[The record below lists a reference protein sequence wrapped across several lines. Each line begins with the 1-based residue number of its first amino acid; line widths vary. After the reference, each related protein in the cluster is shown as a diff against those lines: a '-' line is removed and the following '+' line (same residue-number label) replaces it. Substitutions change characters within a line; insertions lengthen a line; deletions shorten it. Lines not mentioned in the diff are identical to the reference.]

1 MPLNISYDENLIA
14 QMEAKF
20 DLRQPNVEALKAIVR
35 RLESGDFDPQKQLLL
50 DLATGVGKTY
60 IMASLVEYLRR
71 QGVMNVMLV
80 TPNTVVQNKT
90 VADFSQGSNRYIG
103 GFDIPPAL
111 VTPDDVHKLR
121 LGESWYHLF
130 AGEGASTVYIFN
142 VQQLFP
148 PKDGGKNE
156 ATGVEA
162 QRRKTWRFQEE
173 TGILAERLIELD
185 DLVVIVDEA
194 HLFGSTAAR
203 FQESLKAFHPA
214 ATVGLTASSSKDDDV
229 VFRYPLWRAIS
240 HGFVKQPVLV
250 YRDKGYKKGEAE
262 RQLQDAMSLLALKEE
277 AYRLHREAH
286 PDGKQTKP
294 LLFVVCTDV
303 NHTTETA
310 TTLRNTYFP
319 DPNAVH
325 AVLQVDNQHDDATTQ
340 TLLRNLDE
348 PNSPVRVIVSVN
360 KLREGWDT
368 KRIAVMCT
376 LRAMGS
382 EVLTQQVMGRGL
394 RLPFGKLTRV
404 PAIDEL
410 DIISHKSFVDLLT
423 SENVLR
429 EFGIE
434 EDISDVKPELVLPPS
449 GGSVSPVVDPGV
461 TGGEIGTGT
470 EADDNT
476 GDGNGAGATTGD
488 QDHSA
493 TGVPSAGSGLPIG
506 ARNVG
511 DDEEITTGVEIVA
524 PVVVK
529 VNEAFEGQ
537 TFTFPSSTMTETQR
551 PFSLV
556 DIPTSVIVE
565 AAKKVTDHGELLD
578 RAKII
583 VEEAADKLGVK
594 HMERQSV
601 PSFRESTSKVESELT
616 NRLMRTGLF
625 QATKE
630 NDAVLRRSIV
640 PTFMKA
646 SGVEKW
652 TVKAKES
659 AVVSLL
665 DMVKQ
670 EAKAAVAKNTFTEVT
685 VHPVTLPVQTSYIL
699 PVGRTVQKPLE
710 NVNQKTRT
718 KDAGFAAKQYYGP
731 WDKGLFDAAA
741 FDSFTAEYQLARLL
755 NFDPNVT
762 WWTRIYEDNG
772 AKVAYTTRNDYIPD
786 FVVLGTDG
794 TYWIVEGKADDK
806 REDEIVLRKREATE
820 RLLRS
825 LVAHPDYQDATWAYL
840 IAFESDIRNSD
851 SFAELISIGCVERM
865 LPS

>member
-14 QMEAKF
+14 QMTAKF
-20 DLRQPNVEALKAIVR
+20 DLRKPNVEALKAIVR
-35 RLESGDFDPQKQLLL
+35 RLESGDFDPQEQLVL

-71 QGVMNVMLV
+71 QGVMNVMIV

-111 VTPDDVHKLR
+111 VTPDDVQKLR

-148 PKDGGKNE
+148 PKEEGKNE

-173 TGILAERLIELD
+173 TGVLAERLIKLD

-194 HLFGSTAAR
+194 HLFGATAAR

-214 ATVGLTASSSKDDDV
+214 ATVGLTASSSKNDDV
-229 VFRYPLWRAIS
+229 VFRYPLWKAIYY
-240 HGFVKQPVLV
+240 GFVKQPVLV
-250 YRDKGYKKGEAE
+250 YRDKGYKEGGEE

-277 AYRLHREAH
+277 AYRQYRETH

-294 LLFVVCTDV
+294 LLFVVCADV
-303 NHTTETA
+303 NHATETA
-310 TTLRNTYFP
+310 TTLRNTYFT
-319 DPNAVH
+319 DPNDVH

-348 PNSPVRVIVSVN
+348 SNSPVRVIVSVN

-394 RLPFGKLTRV
+394 RLPFGALTEV
-404 PAIDEL
+404 PTINEL
-410 DIISHKSFVDLLT
+410 DIISHKSFVDLLK

-434 EDISDVKPELVLPPS
+434 EEIPGVKPILPLS
-449 GGSVSPVVDPGV
+449 GGTVSPVVAPEV
-461 TGGEIGTGT
+461 TSGETSADTTGS
-470 EADDNT
+470 DNP
-476 GDGNGAGATTGD
+476 GDGNGTSTVTGN
-488 QDHSA
+488 QDHSTTDVPPAA
-493 TGVPSAGSGLPIG
+493 TGLPIG

-511 DDEEITTGVEIVA
+511 NDEEITAGVEILK

-529 VNEAFEGQ
+529 VNEEFEGQ
-537 TFTFPSSTMTETQR
+537 TFTFPSSTMTETLR

-556 DIPTSVIVE
+556 DIPSSVIVE
-565 AAKKVTDHGELLD
+565 AAKKVTDHGDLLD

-583 VEEAADKLGVK
+583 VEETADKLGVK

-601 PSFRESTSKVESELT
+601 PSFRESTSQVEHELT
-616 NRLMRTGLF
+616 KRLMRTGLF

-630 NDAVLRRSIV
+630 NDAILRRSIV

-646 SGVEKW
+646 SGIEKW

-659 AVVSLL
+659 AVASLL

-685 VHPVTLPVQTSYIL
+685 VHPVTLPVQTSYAL
-699 PVGRTVQKPLE
+699 PIGRTVLKPLE
-710 NVNQKTRT
+710 NVSRTTRT
-718 KDAGFAAKQYYGP
+718 KDSGFEVKQHYGP

-755 NFDPNVT
+755 NFDPNVK
-762 WWTRIYEDNG
+762 WWTRIYDGAG

-786 FVVLGTDG
+786 FVVRDTSG
-794 TYWIVEGKADDK
+794 TYWIIEGKADDK
-806 REDEIVLRKREATE
+806 HDDDAVVRKREATE

-825 LVAHPDYQDATWAYL
+825 LVAHPDYQDASWAYL
-840 IAFESDIRNSD
+840 IAFERDIRNAD
-851 SFAELISIGCVERM
+851 SFAELISIGGVERM
-865 LPS
+865 LPN

>member
-1 MPLNISYDENLIA
+1 MPLNISYDQNLIA
-14 QMEAKF
+14 QMTAKF
-20 DLRQPNVEALKAIVR
+20 DLRQPNVEALQAIIK
-35 RLESGDFDPQKQLLL
+35 RLERGDFDPQEQLVL

-80 TPNTVVQNKT
+80 TPNTVVQQKT
-90 VADFSQGSNRYIG
+90 VADFTQGSNRYIG

-121 LGESWYHLF
+121 LGDSWYHLF

-148 PKDGGKNE
+148 PKDEGKNE
-156 ATGVEA
+156 ATGLEA

-173 TGILAERLIELD
+173 TGILAERLIALD

-214 ATVGLTASSSKDDDV
+214 ATVGLTASSSKRDEIV
-229 VFRYPLWRAIS
+229 YRYPLWKAIY

-250 YRDKGYKKGEAE
+250 YRDGGYKKGGEE

-277 AYRLHREAH
+277 AYRAYRQAH
-286 PDGKQTKP
+286 PGGRQTKP
-294 LLFVVCTDV
+294 LLFVVCADV
-303 NHTTETA
+303 NHATETA
-310 TTLRNTYFP
+310 TTLRNTYFT

-382 EVLTQQVMGRGL
+382 DVLTQQVMGRGL
-394 RLPFGKLTRV
+394 RLPFGALTGQ
-404 PAIDEL
+404 PSIDEL
-410 DIISHKSFVDLLT
+410 DIISHRSFVDLLK
-423 SENVLR
+423 SENILR

-434 EDISDVKPELVLPPS
+434 EDVPGVRPEVLLPPS
-449 GGSVSPVVDPGV
+449 GGTVAPVVAPGV
-461 TGGEIGTGT
+461 SG
-470 EADDNT
+470 
-476 GDGNGAGATTGD
+476 GAGADTEDGAEGVDGGTGED
-488 QDHSA
+488 SNEQA
-493 TGVPSAGSGLPIG
+493 TPAAGDTPSGTGLPLG
-506 ARNVG
+506 ARNVADG
-511 DDEEITTGVEIVA
+511 EEITSGVDVAQPVIVT
-524 PVVVK
+524 
-529 VNEAFEGQ
+529 VNEAFAGE
-537 TFTFPSSTMTETQR
+537 TFRFPSSTMTETQR

-556 DIPTSVIVE
+556 DIPPAVVVE
-565 AAKKVTDHGELLD
+565 AAKKVADRGDLLD

-583 VEEAADKLGVK
+583 VEETADKLGVK
-594 HMERQSV
+594 QMERQSV
-601 PSFRESTSKVESELT
+601 PSFRESTSEVERELVSK
-616 NRLMRTGLF
+616 LIRTRLF
-625 QATKE
+625 QPTIE
-630 NDAVLRRSIV
+630 NDAVLRRSII
-640 PTFMKA
+640 PQFMKA
-646 SGVEKW
+646 SGIEKW

-659 AVVSLL
+659 AVASLL
-665 DMVKQ
+665 EMVKR
-670 EAKAAVAKNTFTEVT
+670 ESKAAVAKNTFTEVT
-685 VHPVTLPVQTSYIL
+685 VHPLTLPVQTSYPL
-699 PVGRTVQKPLE
+699 PVGKRVHEPLKGITRT
-710 NVNQKTRT
+710 TRT
-718 KDAGFAAKQYYGP
+718 KDSGFEVKRYYGP
-731 WDKGLFDAAA
+731 WDKGLFSSAS

-755 NFDPNVT
+755 NFDPDIE
-762 WWTRIYEDNG
+762 WWTRIYEKDK
-772 AKVAYTTRNDYIPD
+772 ATVAYTTRNDYIPD
-786 FVVLGTDG
+786 FVVLDKDG

-806 REDEIVLRKREATE
+806 REDEIVVRKREATE

>member
-1 MPLNISYDENLIA
+1 MSLNISYDENLIA
-14 QMEAKF
+14 QITAKF
-20 DLRQPNVEALKAIVR
+20 DLRQPNVDALTAIVK
-35 RLESGDFDPQKQLLL
+35 RLESGDFDPQEQLVL

-80 TPNTVVQNKT
+80 TPNTVVQQKT
-90 VADFSQGSNRYIG
+90 VADFTQGSNRYIG

-121 LGESWYHLF
+121 LGDSWYHWF
-130 AGEGASTVYIFN
+130 AGENAPTVYIFN

-148 PKDGGKNE
+148 PKDEGKNE

-173 TGILAERLIELD
+173 TGILAERLIALD

-194 HLFGSTAAR
+194 HLFGTSAAR
-203 FQESLKAFHPA
+203 FQESLKAFRPA
-214 ATVGLTASSSKDDDV
+214 ATVGLTASSSKGDEIV
-229 VFRYPLWRAIS
+229 YRYPLWKAIYD
-240 HGFVKQPVLV
+240 GFVKQPVLV
-250 YRDKGYKKGEAE
+250 YRDGGYKQGGEE

-277 AYRLHREAH
+277 AYRAHREAH

-294 LLFVVCTDV
+294 LLFVVCADV
-303 NHTTETA
+303 NHATETA
-310 TTLRNTYFP
+310 TTLRNTYFTG
-319 DPNAVH
+319 PNAVH

-382 EVLTQQVMGRGL
+382 DVLTQQVMGRGL
-394 RLPFGKLTRV
+394 RLPFGQLTGV

-410 DIISHKSFVDLLT
+410 DIISHRSFVELLK

-434 EDISDVKPELVLPPS
+434 EDIPGATPQVVLAPS
-449 GGSVSPVVDPGV
+449 GGKVSPVVNPQV
-461 TGGEIGTGT
+461 GGGDSTDVQDGTEESGGRADEGTSEQDAPGTGT
-470 EADDNT
+470 T
-476 GDGNGAGATTGD
+476 HG
-488 QDHSA
+488 
-493 TGVPSAGSGLPIG
+493 GSGLPIG
-506 ARNVG
+506 TRNVA
-511 DDEEITTGVEIVA
+511 DDEEITSGEEVVR
-524 PVVVK
+524 PVVVT
-529 VNEAFEGQ
+529 VNKAFAGE

-551 PFSLV
+551 PFALV
-556 DIPTSVIVE
+556 DIPTSAIVE
-565 AAKKVTDHGELLD
+565 AAKKVTDRGDLLD

-583 VEEAADKLGVK
+583 AEETADKLGVK
-594 HMERQSV
+594 QMERQSV
-601 PSFRESTSKVESELT
+601 PSFRESTSEVERELT
-616 NRLMRTGLF
+616 NKLMRTRLF
-625 QATKE
+625 QATRE

-640 PTFMKA
+640 PQFMQA

-659 AVVSLL
+659 AVNSLL
-665 DMVKQ
+665 EMVKR
-670 EAKAAVAKNTFTEVT
+670 EAKVAVAKNTFTEVI
-685 VHPVTLPVQTSYIL
+685 VHPLTLPVQTSYAL
-699 PVGRTVQKPLE
+699 PAEKTVHEPLKDINRT
-710 NVNQKTRT
+710 TRT
-718 KDAGFAAKQYYGP
+718 KDSGFEVKQYYGP
-731 WDKGLFDAAA
+731 WDKGLFDSAS

-755 NFDPNVT
+755 NFDPDVK
-762 WWTRIYEDNG
+762 WWTRIYEG
-772 AKVAYTTRNDYIPD
+772 HKATVAYTTRNDYIPD
-786 FVVLGTDG
+786 FVVLNKDG

-806 REDEIVLRKREATE
+806 REDETVLRKREATE

-825 LVAHPDYQDATWAYL
+825 LVAHPDYQDQKWAYL
-840 IAFESDIRNSD
+840 IAFESDIRACD
-851 SFAELISIGCVERM
+851 SFAELISVGGVERM
-865 LPS
+865 LPN